1 MLIARSPVRISL
13 AGGGTDLPAYY
24 LRYGGAVI
32 NTAINRYF
40 YVVLNVNDSDT
51 LQITSSDYQT
61 FYRHD
66 RDSELM
72 TDGSLS
78 LPRAVLHHFGVT
90 HGLSMFLASEI
101 PPGTGLGSSSA
112 VTVALVKAVSAACG
126 WTMSKQEI
134 AEEACHIELH
144 KLGMPIG
151 KQDQYASAF
160 GGINY
165 IEFQA
170 DRVQV
175 TPLSLSQDTWQ
186 RLQRSLMLFF
196 TGSSRNSAEILSKQ
210 SQSSKQDDAQVI
222 AALHS
227 VKALT
232 AEVKVCLEQGKLD
245 AFGELLDQNWQ
256 AKKRFAPGVSN
267 ERIDESY
274 AQARACGAS
283 GGKITGAGGGGFL
296 MLYCPEPHQGRVTE
310 ALGALGLQRMDFR
323 FDLNGAQVLMNSGLQ
338 LDSPLA
344 HVRHRTRLHRE

>member
-40 YVVLNVNDSDT
+40 YVILNVNDSDT

-61 FYRHD
+61 FYRHNPD
-66 RDSELM
+66 TELM
-72 TDGSLS
+72 SEGSLS
-78 LPRAVLHHFGVT
+78 LPRAVLHHFGIT
-90 HGLSMFLASEI
+90 HGLSMFLASEV
-101 PPGTGLGSSSA
+101 PPGTGLGSSSS

-134 AEEACHIELH
+134 AEEACHIELQ

-165 IEFQA
+165 IEFRA
-170 DRVQV
+170 DGVEV
-175 TPLSLSQDTWQ
+175 TPLSLALDTWQ
-186 RLQRSLMLFF
+186 RLQRNLMLFF
-196 TGSSRNSAEILSKQ
+196 TGSSRNSTEILSKQ
-210 SQSSKQDDAQVI
+210 SRSSRQDDAQVI
-222 AALHS
+222 SALHS
-227 VKALT
+227 IKAMT
-232 AEVKVCLEQGKLD
+232 AEVKTCLEQGNLE
-245 AFGELLDQNWQ
+245 AFGDLLDQNWQ

-267 ERIDESY
+267 AKIDESY
-274 AQARACGAS
+274 AKARAAGAL

-296 MLYCPEPHQGRVTE
+296 MLYCEERHQPRVTE
-310 ALGALGLQRMDFR
+310 VLGELSLQRMDFR
-323 FDLNGAQVLMNSGLQ
+323 FDQNGSQVLMNSGLQ
-338 LDSPLA
+338 LHSPLA
-344 HVRHRTRLHRE
+344 HVRHRARLHQG